1 MLCLGSSTFL
11 PTEESLLENTKQP
24 CCKVV
29 SLGCAKG
36 LFGRENWGLVQHM
49 LFRKLFFP
57 LSGFPLFI
65 GDFLW
70 LEKKSTQLP
79 F

>member
-1 MLCLGSSTFL
+1 MSGKQYIS
-11 PTEESLLENTKQP
+11 PNRRIIAENTKQP